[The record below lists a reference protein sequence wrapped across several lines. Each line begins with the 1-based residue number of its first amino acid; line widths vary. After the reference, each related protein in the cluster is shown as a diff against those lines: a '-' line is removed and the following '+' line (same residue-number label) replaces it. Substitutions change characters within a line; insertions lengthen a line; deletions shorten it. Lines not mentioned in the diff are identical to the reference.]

1 MRLTKHLKAKI
12 VEQFK
17 SGASVAE
24 CARWYNQQGIRVEG
38 VIREAL
44 VAQEKL
50 DRPASSGMELVSG
63 VMLGAVER
71 L

>member
-12 VEQFK
+12 IEQFK
-17 SGASVAE
+17 SGASIAE

-44 VAQEKL
+44 IAQEKL
-50 DRPASSGMELVSG
+50 DRPAVSGMELVSET
-63 VMLGAVER
+63 MLGVGE
-71 L
+71 

>member
-12 VEQFK
+12 IEQFI
-17 SGASVAE
+17 SGASIAE

-44 VAQEKL
+44 IAQEKL
-50 DRPASSGMELVSG
+50 DRPAASGMELASET
-63 VMLGAVER
+63 MLGVGE
-71 L
+71 